1 LQSTFGRGFTLAIE
15 LGNRK
20 INPKWDS
27 LLTPY
32 QREILAKPGFGI
44 AQRLPYLQEEE
55 VKDIM
60 KIMEECVKHVDF
72 IIKNSR

>member
-1 LQSTFGRGFTLAIE
+1 MAPE

-20 INPKWDS
+20 LNPKWDC

-44 AQRLPYLQEEE
+44 SPQLPYLQEED
-55 VKDIM
+55 VQKVMQI
-60 KIMEECVKHVDF
+60 IEECLKHIDP
-72 IIKNSR
+72 IINKND